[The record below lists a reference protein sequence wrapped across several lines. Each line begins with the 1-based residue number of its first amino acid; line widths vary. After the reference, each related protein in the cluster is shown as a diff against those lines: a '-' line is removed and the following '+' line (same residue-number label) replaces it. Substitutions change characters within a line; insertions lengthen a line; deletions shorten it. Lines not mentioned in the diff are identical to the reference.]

1 MKERMKS
8 ILLLL
13 LVIGSLVQSYYLI
26 YRLPGSDTAAK
37 AMNNYI
43 KTDNMGPQE
52 KVENLIYPDKMLIHM
67 GGGKHTVFYPNS
79 TFYSLIN
86 TRLKGRGFE
95 GFQRRSVENMDWN
108 KIRNED
114 PGIELTFGSGIPVSL
129 LQRVMQIQPDPLFE
143 AERINRIW
151 IYNPPSDSKAHAL
164 FFSTEGDVVYE
175 AGKVD
180 LTVQDVQQHVD
191 FGKSWIPYSM
201 QGGGAYYL
209 PEKPIDMIEAS
220 VEIGSYTVGQMQQ
233 SLFFDPGITRY
244 IQEKDGSEIYTDS
257 KRSLQVRKEQKWMS
271 YTDPAAPPAGESSDN
286 KDVLAAV
293 DFVNEHGGW
302 NGVYRLDLSGI
313 GTEQSQI
320 MFQQYYGSYPV
331 LDTMNFHYGTMKL
344 ELQQSNVS
352 TYERSLIYMQ
362 AEQQTKRMIK
372 LPGGEEL
379 NAMLIAF
386 NKESPVVDLYPAYL
400 PELTT
405 NGLKLTPVW
414 AVKLANGQIRAA
426 QL

>member
-8 ILLLL
+8 LLLLL
-13 LVIGSLVQSYYLI
+13 LVLGSLIQSYYLI

-43 KTDNMGPQE
+43 KTDNMGPQD
-52 KVENLIYPDKMLIHM
+52 KVENLLYPDKMLIHM
-67 GGGKHTVFYPNS
+67 GEGKHTIFYPNS
-79 TFYSLIN
+79 TFYKLIY
-86 TRLKGRGFE
+86 TRLKGRSFE

-108 KIRNED
+108 KIRNEN

-129 LQRVMQIQPDPLFE
+129 LQRVMQIQPDSLFG

-151 IYNPPSDSKAHAL
+151 IYSSPSDSKAHAL

-191 FGKSWIPYSM
+191 FGKNWIPYAM
-201 QGGGAYYL
+201 QAEGSYYL
-209 PEKPIDMIEAS
+209 PEKPVDMVDANL
-220 VEIGSYTVGQMQQ
+220 EIGSYTVAQMQQ

-257 KRSLQVRKEQKWMS
+257 KRSLQVRQEQKWMS
-271 YTDPAAPPAGESSDN
+271 YTDPAAPPAGESSDD
-286 KDVLAAV
+286 KDILAAV

-344 ELQQSNVS
+344 DLQQGNVS
-352 TYERSLIYMQ
+352 TYERSLIYMKMG
-362 AEQQTKRMIK
+362 QQTKQMKK
-372 LPGGEEL
+372 LPGGDDL
-379 NAMLIAF
+379 KAMLAAF
-386 NKESPVVDLYPAYL
+386 SKESPIVDLYPAYL
-400 PELTT
+400 PELETK
-405 NGLKLTPVW
+405 GLKLTPVW
-414 AVKLANGQIRAA
+414 AVKLANGQIRTIR
-426 QL
+426 